1 MMSRDSI
8 SIPQSA
14 IRNPQSA
21 IRNPQ
26 SAIRNPQS
34 SHGST
39 VSPYLPDILCL
50 QKEGIG
56 RFLVNQQPDLLI
68 ASYDH
73 VRSKHEFREAS
84 ATDATDGTDGA
95 DED

>member
-1 MMSRDSI
+1 
-8 SIPQSA
+8 
-14 IRNPQSA
+14 
-21 IRNPQ
+21 
-26 SAIRNPQS
+26 
-34 SHGST
+34 
-39 VSPYLPDILCL
+39 L